1 MSASQRWGFWL
12 VVGASALLLTGWVA
26 ATVGRN
32 QPLMVTPAEAW
43 VLSAGPCFVGSLV
56 LLLMSWRSHD
66 LRAVLRGLLFVWVGW
81 GAFMLPVVTGVT
93 LASGIAA
100 AVVGG
105 GLIAYGMTRIWR
117 TRTARPATPSAS

>member
-12 VVGASALLLTGWVA
+12 VVCASALLLTAWVA

-43 VLSAGPCFVGSLV
+43 GLSAGPCLLGSLV
-56 LLLMSWRSHD
+56 LVLKSWRSHD
-66 LRAVLRGLLFVWVGW
+66 LPTVLQGLLFVWVGW
-81 GAFMLPVVTGVT
+81 GASMLAVVTGVT
-93 LASGIAA
+93 IASGIAA
-100 AVVGG
+100 AVAGG

-117 TRTARPATPSAS
+117 TRTETASAS